1 LTTALRKILFAIFA
15 FSAGVESAHDVV
27 VWFSSVYL
35 VDQEAD
41 MRRSLPVASAF
52 LLVCFGLVAVA
63 RNAAQESPAPAQAPA
78 DDYKITPEQAAR
90 KNPVKSSPEGLAE
103 ARKVFKYDCAMCH
116 GEHGDGK
123 GEVVESMKLTMH
135 DWRDPAALEGKTDGE
150 IFYIITKG
158 KGKMMADGDRQPE
171 KLRWNL
177 VNLVR
182 SIAVKSSAQA
192 KSPPAT
198 TSSPQ

>member
-1 LTTALRKILFAIFA
+1 
-15 FSAGVESAHDVV
+15 
-27 VWFSSVYL
+27 
-35 VDQEAD
+35 
-41 MRRSLPVASAF
+41 MRRSLPVAGAF
-52 LLVCFGLVAVA
+52 LLVCFGVSAMS
-63 RNAAQESPAPAQAPA
+63 RNAAQESSTPAQAPA
-78 DDYKITPEQAAR
+78 DDYKITPEDIAR

-135 DWRDPAALEGKTDGE
+135 DWRDPSALEGMTDGE

-158 KGKMMADGDRQPE
+158 KGKMMAEGDRVPE

-182 SIAVKSSAQA
+182 ALAAKGGEQKST
-192 KSPPAT
+192 AT
-198 TSSPQ
+198 AAAPSR